1 MYKIRDDGYANF
13 KKIMNGR
20 KWVGRVCQ
28 TAGGFLGKIGNC
40 EAEALTETAA
50 LRAVVAK
57 VGKEELAEAIPESRV
72 SSKRTS
78 TVQADTERVIEW
90 LRELSRISDGHPDF
104 SNADVAR
111 TLGKKRAGQELGN
124 LMSRLDFACYLAGL
138 PSIGCTAEKPFADAW
153 QQQHRTWKWPVKKM
167 RAAAKAHSWSAADF
181 DLMLQETQQLSYGL
195 GHVAWNDEHAKN
207 DNKIMAWA
215 GA

>member
-1 MYKIRDDGYANF
+1 MYKLRDDGYANF

-20 KWVGRVCQ
+20 KWVGRVSRT
-28 TAGGFLGKIGNC
+28 TAGFLGKIGNY
-40 EAEALTETAA
+40 EAEAVTEAAA
-50 LRAVVAK
+50 LREVVAK
-57 VGKEELAEAIPESRV
+57 VRGEMAEAIPESRV
-72 SSKRTS
+72 MSRQAP
-78 TVQADTERVIEW
+78 TVQADTERVIQW

-104 SNADVAR
+104 TNADVAR
-111 TLGKKRAGQELGN
+111 TLGKKRAGQELSN

-153 QQQHRTWKWPVKKM
+153 QQLHRSWKWPVKKM
-167 RAAAKAHSWSAADF
+167 RAAAKAHLWSSTDF
-181 DLMLQETQQLSYGL
+181 DLMLQETQRLSYGL

-215 GA
+215 GV